1 MTDDTPRGIPT
12 PIPRPRI
19 TEAGTANPDAPLHL
33 VCSLPVHYLPEI
45 RTELERLFRV
55 SYCYNRPRDQLLSLL
70 PSADALLV
78 NAAAPYRLDRDL
90 LVRAERLQII
100 VSPSTGTDHTDLDY
114 CAERGIAFSGLKEH
128 PEVIEQIHGS
138 AEFSFAL
145 LMALIRRLPRG
156 VDLAR
161 AGYWREVED
170 ELRGIELSGKR
181 LGLVGYGRIG
191 RKMSR
196 YAHAF
201 DARVLAVDPFVFDVD
216 PWVERVESLDALLPV
231 CDIVSLHVHLSDE
244 TRLMFNAARFAQM
257 RPGSYFVNTSR
268 GWLVD
273 EPALIAALESG
284 TLAGAAVDVT
294 QGELSGRADEN
305 RLVDYARRHDTLIV
319 SPHMAGL
326 TVDAMGKAAR
336 QGLRALKAF
345 FQLS

>member
-1 MTDDTPRGIPT
+1 M
-12 PIPRPRI
+12 
-19 TEAGTANPDAPLHL
+19 
-33 VCSLPVHYLPEI
+33 
-45 RTELERLFRV
+45 ERHFRV
-55 SYCYNRPRDQLLSLL
+55 SYCYNMPLDYVRTLL
-70 PSADALLV
+70 PTADALLV
-78 NAAAPYRLDRDL
+78 NAAAPYRLDRAL
-90 LVRAERLQII
+90 LSTAPRLRLI

-114 CAERGIAFSGLKEH
+114 CAERGITFTGLKEH
-128 PEVIEQIHGS
+128 PEVIAQIHGS

-145 LMALIRRLPRG
+145 LMALIRKLPRG

-201 DARVLAVDPFVFDVD
+201 DAEIVALDPFVSELD
-216 PWVERVESLDALLPV
+216 PWVTRMETLDELLPQ
-231 CDIVSLHVHLSDE
+231 CDIVSLHVHLAPE
-244 TRLMFNAARFAQM
+244 TRLMFDEARFAQM

-273 EPALIAALESG
+273 ETALIEALESG
-284 TLAGAAVDVT
+284 QLRGAAVDVT
-294 QGELSGRADEN
+294 QGELTGRADEN
-305 RLVDYARRHDTLIV
+305 RLVEYARHRDTLIV

-326 TVDAMGKAAR
+326 TVDAMGKAAT
-336 QGLRALKAF
+336 QGLRELKAF
-345 FQLS
+345 FSIE